1 MRVTYSGPAL
11 ITASTEI
18 SERGRLRHYGALRSD
33 NVIVVERERVLRS
46 KHRNPSRRPDP
57 AATSPRRSH
66 QRVPASGLVIFGLW
80 VLHIC
85 VIPEG
90 VGPVN
95 SGFLFVIFLLAA
107 LRLPL
112 GAPG

>member
-1 MRVTYSGPAL
+1 MPGLLPFSRLPAEA
-11 ITASTEI
+11 ASLHWYIGED
-18 SERGRLRHYGALRSD
+18 ALRF
-33 NVIVVERERVLRS
+33 N
-46 KHRNPSRRPDP
+46 
-57 AATSPRRSH
+57 AT
-66 QRVPASGLVIFGLW
+66 VP
-80 VLHIC
+80 C

-90 VGPVN
+90 AGPVN

>member
-1 MRVTYSGPAL
+1 MLPDRHADLYHEVRWSVKL
-11 ITASTEI
+11 TAP
-18 SERGRLRHYGALRSD
+18 L
-33 NVIVVERERVLRS
+33 
-46 KHRNPSRRPDP
+46 
-57 AATSPRRSH
+57 
-66 QRVPASGLVIFGLW
+66 
-80 VLHIC
+80 C

-107 LRLPL
+107 LRLLL